1 MRILICD
8 DEQKLID
15 LELSILQEYCRSTN
29 IAATFF
35 TFTDSLSAGNIGEFD
50 IAFLDIDMEKL
61 NGIELARKLR
71 SKNPTSIIIFVT
83 NFIQYAPEGYEVNA
97 FRYLLYPTAHPKDF
111 FVEVSDEVHQFL
123 LSMKRKEDAF
133 ARQVS
138 RYHAYHSLDDPAF
151 SAESYLLVPTPTP
164 AEIIERQQHLVNI
177 NHTILALSP
186 KQAKRCYDYFYCG
199 ISMPSIAEKEGTTV
213 GSVSGSIKSALI
225 NLREKCN
232 LFIKP

>member
-1 MRILICD
+1 
-8 DEQKLID
+8 
-15 LELSILQEYCRSTN
+15 
-29 IAATFF
+29 
-35 TFTDSLSAGNIGEFD
+35 
-50 IAFLDIDMEKL
+50 ME
-61 NGIELARKLR
+61 E
-71 SKNPTSIIIFVT
+71 P
-83 NFIQYAPEGYEVNA
+83 
-97 FRYLLYPTAHPKDF
+97 YPTAHPKDF

-199 ISMPSIAEKEGTTV
+199 ISMPSIAEKEGTT
-213 GSVSGSIKSALI
+213 
-225 NLREKCN
+225 
-232 LFIKP
+232 